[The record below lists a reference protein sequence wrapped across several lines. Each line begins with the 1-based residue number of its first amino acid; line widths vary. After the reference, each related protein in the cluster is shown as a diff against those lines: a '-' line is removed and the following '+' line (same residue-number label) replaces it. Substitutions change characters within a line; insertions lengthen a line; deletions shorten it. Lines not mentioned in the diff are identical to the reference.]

1 LKVALIGSNGQLGTD
16 MLKYFTN
23 KGEEMI
29 GLTQDDIDVCYTDK
43 CEPVLL
49 KIKPDLIINTAAFHQ
64 VDVCEDEGASAFAVN
79 SVGVKNLCNV
89 CLSLDVP
96 LMHFSTDFVFGADK
110 KRTKP
115 YNEDDCPGPVSLY
128 GISKLA
134 GEYVIKYMLKKYY
147 LIRSSGLYGYAGSF
161 GKGSNFV
168 DMMIK
173 LATGGRKIKVVNDQV
188 LTPTSTKDMTE
199 KLFELI
205 RTGRYGLYHMTN
217 TGECS
222 WYDFAVEIFKLAG
235 ITADITPTVSSD
247 YVAKARRPSYSV
259 LDNKN
264 LREAGIKDFRHWKEA
279 LKDYIDTKYNS

>member
-1 LKVALIGSNGQLGTD
+1 MKIALIGSNGQLGTD
-16 MLKYFTN
+16 LMKYFTD

-29 GLTQDDIDVCYTDK
+29 GLTQDDIDVCLVDK

-49 KIKPDLIINTAAFHQ
+49 KIKPDLILNTAAFHQ
-64 VDVCEDEGASAFAVN
+64 VDLCEDEGVSAFAVN
-79 SVGVKNLCNV
+79 SVGVKNLCNI
-89 CLSLDVP
+89 CLALNVP

-110 KRTKP
+110 KRAKP
-115 YNEDDCPGPVSLY
+115 YTEDDCPGPVSLY

>member
-1 LKVALIGSNGQLGTD
+1 LKIALIGSNGQLGTD
-16 MLKYFTN
+16 MMKYFTD
-23 KGEEMI
+23 KGEEMT
-29 GLTQDDIDVCYTDK
+29 GLTQDDIDVCFMDK

-64 VDVCEDEGASAFAVN
+64 VDLCEDEGNSAFAVN
-79 SVGVKNLCNV
+79 SVGVKNLCNI
-89 CLSLDVP
+89 CLALDVP
-96 LMHFSTDFVFGADK
+96 LMHFSTDFIFGADK
-110 KRTKP
+110 KRATP

-147 LIRSSGLYGYAGSF
+147 LVRSCGLYGYAGSF

-168 DMMIK
+168 DLMIK
-173 LATGGRKIKVVNDQV
+173 LARKGEKIKVVNDQV

-199 KLFELI
+199 KLYELI
-205 RTGRYGLYHMTN
+205 QGSNFGLYHMTN
-217 TGECS
+217 TGQCS
-222 WYDFAVEIFKLAG
+222 WYDFAVEIFKFAG
-235 ITADITPTVSSD
+235 IAADISPIKSSE
-247 YVAKARRPSYSV
+247 YITKAQRPFYSV

-279 LKDYIDTKYNS
+279 LKDYIDTKYNK

>member
-1 LKVALIGSNGQLGTD
+1 LKIALIGSNGQLGTD
-16 MLKYFTN
+16 LMEYFTD

-29 GLTQDDIDVCYTDK
+29 GLTQDDIDVCFADK

-49 KIKPDLIINTAAFHQ
+49 KINPDLILNTAAFHQ
-64 VDVCEDEGASAFAVN
+64 VDLCEDEGASAFAVN
-79 SVGVKNLCNV
+79 AVGVKNLCNI
-89 CLSLDVP
+89 CLALDVP

-110 KRTKP
+110 KRAKP
-115 YNEDDCPGPVSLY
+115 YIEDDCPGPVSLY

-147 LIRSSGLYGYAGSF
+147 LIRSSGLYGYVGSF

-173 LATGGRKIKVVNDQV
+173 RAGEGSKIKVVNDQI
-188 LTPTSTKDMTE
+188 LTPTSTRDMTE
-199 KLFELI
+199 KLYELI
-205 RTGRYGLYHMTN
+205 QTGRYGLYHMTN
-217 TGECS
+217 NGQCS
-222 WYDFAVEIFKLAG
+222 WYDFAVEIFKIAG
-235 ITADITPTVSSD
+235 ITADITPTTSSE
-247 YVAKARRPSYSV
+247 YVAKARRPFYSV